1 MHFSELEQGH
11 PDFCPQAE
19 DLQLEM
25 FHFRDLILSICLP
38 LPPHW
43 DEIHF
48 TFWRPPPHLSYQ
60 ILLHPGPHLA
70 LIFDLHPPLVHRG
83 TTAHL

>member
-48 TFWRPPPHLSYQ
+48 TFWRPPPICLIRFYS
-60 ILLHPGPHLA
+60 IL
-70 LIFDLHPPLVHRG
+70 
-83 TTAHL
+83 AHIWP